1 MTRSFTIK
9 EAKKLLESHKE
20 LQTKIQ
26 NSIFLIHLLINQL
39 QLKEQWK

>member
-20 LQTKIQ
+20 LQKKFKTVY
-26 NSIFLIHLLINQL
+26 F
-39 QLKEQWK
+39 